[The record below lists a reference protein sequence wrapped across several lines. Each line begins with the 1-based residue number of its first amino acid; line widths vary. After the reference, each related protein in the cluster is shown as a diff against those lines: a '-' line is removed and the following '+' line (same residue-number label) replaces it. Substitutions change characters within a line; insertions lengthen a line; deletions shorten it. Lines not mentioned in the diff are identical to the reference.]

1 MFTVT
6 GASDESLLQLCVSAT
21 FLCSILQMV
30 CIWQFTASLSSPL
43 GHYSPCIVAGK
54 KKKDQLCDHTL
65 TTNPITVGTQIKE
78 MEFSPSS
85 SCINL
90 NWFLR
95 WFQKKSIKFIFLL
108 HFYYVAVLLRQS
120 CPCFLIMFL
129 LFLRLLYSG
138 ALDFLLTSCEV
149 STCLNT
155 FWIGL
160 LSWGG
165 DMWRGLLHVYSI
177 KW

>member
-1 MFTVT
+1 MFHFADGLHMAVHSFLIQST
-6 GASDESLLQLCVSAT
+6 GALFTLY
-21 FLCSILQMV
+21 CSRK
-30 CIWQFTASLSSPL
+30 
-43 GHYSPCIVAGK
+43 K

-138 ALDFLLTSCEV
+138 ALDFLLTRGEHMFKYF
-149 STCLNT
+149 LNWPS
-155 FWIGL
+155 FLRRW
-160 LSWGG
+160 
-165 DMWRGLLHVYSI
+165 HVTWSI
-177 KW
+177 TRIQHKMINRNLVC